1 MCRMCRLVQSLGI
14 SSSTLLRTSLWMIGM
29 SVLIKTAE
37 GIRVGMVGHACKHDQ
52 KVRLPVVWFQIYQAE
67 CRCRSECMCDL
78 CRAFASTIRADLG
91 FGWVM
96 PGVTCTFCES
106 SWRTGSVSSDTWRQS
121 LTRCLCN
128 YQVCCVNERQ
138 LLCSVIAG
146 ILGSECGAWTGF

>member
-1 MCRMCRLVQSLGI
+1 MVDRERCVGEQFLVIQCTECVDWYVSQVSGSRFTRLNVVVGANACVI
-14 SSSTLLRTSLWMIGM
+14 SAGLL
-29 SVLIKTAE
+29 
-37 GIRVGMVGHACKHDQ
+37 
-52 KVRLPVVWFQIYQAE
+52 LPL
-67 CRCRSECMCDL
+67 SEPTM
-78 CRAFASTIRADLG
+78 G

-96 PGVTCTFCES
+96 PCVTCTFGES
-106 SWRTGSVSSDTWRQS
+106 SWRTGSVSSVTWRQS